1 MNVLVWLI
9 PASLSLGALG
19 LAGFV
24 WTLRQGQYDDLD
36 GAAWRLLIDQDDLD
50 QGPPAPRSAKTPH
63 DEL

>member
-50 QGPPAPRSAKTPH
+50 QGPLAPRSAKTPH